1 MSTSFIY
8 HAFGLRG
15 YTHTRHEFLG
25 GSIILRV
32 TPKPKLVRC
41 PNCRSHKVIK
51 RGHYE
56 RWVKTLPIGMKPVW
70 VVIPVP
76 RVECRACGCLGRID
90 IKIADARRW
99 HTHAF
104 ERYAL
109 ALSCSMT
116 LKDVAEYLGISWD
129 TIKDIKK
136 RYLSKKFAK
145 PRLKGLKYIAIDE
158 ISIGAKKYLTIV
170 LDLVRGIVVYVGEGK
185 DAEALA
191 PFWKRLRRSG
201 ARIEGVAMDMSTA
214 YISAVL
220 KNMPGTP
227 IVFDHFHVVKLMN
240 EKLTKIRR
248 SLHHQLN
255 HAGEKAVL
263 KGTRWILLKN
273 PENLDDKRDEKQ
285 RLEEALKV
293 NEPLATAYYMKEDLR
308 QIWGQPNKNEAS
320 KVLDDWI
327 ARAEAS
333 GIGLLMEMGRT
344 MATHRYG
351 ILAYYDHPIS
361 TGPLEGTNN
370 KIKTM
375 KRQAY
380 GFRDNEFF
388 KLRILGL
395 HETKYAL
402 TG

>member
-1 MSTSFIY
+1 
-8 HAFGLRG
+8 
-15 YTHTRHEFLG
+15 
-25 GSIILRV
+25 
-32 TPKPKLVRC
+32 
-41 PNCRSHKVIK
+41 
-51 RGHYE
+51 
-56 RWVKTLPIGMKPVW
+56 
-70 VVIPVP
+70 
-76 RVECRACGCLGRID
+76 
-90 IKIADARRW
+90 
-99 HTHAF
+99 
-104 ERYAL
+104 
-109 ALSCSMT
+109 
-116 LKDVAEYLGISWD
+116 
-129 TIKDIKK
+129 
-136 RYLSKKFAK
+136 
-145 PRLKGLKYIAIDE
+145 
-158 ISIGAKKYLTIV
+158 
-170 LDLVRGIVVYVGEGK
+170 
-185 DAEALA
+185 
-191 PFWKRLRRSG
+191 
-201 ARIEGVAMDMSTA
+201 MSTA

-220 KNMPGTP
+220 TNMPGTP

-248 SLHHQLN
+248 NLHHQLS

-333 GIGLLMEMGRT
+333 GIGLLMDMGRT